1 MYVRGNG
8 VCVETVCAWRRYVYR
23 VKLNFAAS
31 KHLEEKIFIDSYGN
45 KVVRGCVHKVVKIGT
60 SVDVGK
66 DIKSPD
72 RYVFNKEGRTWLVI
86 YAST

>member
-1 MYVRGNG
+1 M
-8 VCVETVCAWRRYVYR
+8 YR